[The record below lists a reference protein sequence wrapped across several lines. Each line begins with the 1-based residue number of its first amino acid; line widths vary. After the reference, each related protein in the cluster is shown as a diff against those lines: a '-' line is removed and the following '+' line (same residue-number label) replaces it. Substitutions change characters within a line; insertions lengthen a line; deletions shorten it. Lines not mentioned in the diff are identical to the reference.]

1 MSRNAWGTQSAP
13 GPFLRS
19 PSLTLSAM
27 DPTHMIYHCSNGTP
41 EILFPLRGTGA
52 SLFFQE
58 CVGPGDG
65 RASNVLG
72 PGLLWSVK
80 CFEIG
85 SRWPP
90 PPSQAWDIKKKKRNE
105 KEEECREMCFRFCGA
120 LTAKPVQDVCPRSAP
135 VTMNFL

>member
-1 MSRNAWGTQSAP
+1 MGHAACPW
-13 GPFLRS
+13 
-19 PSLTLSAM
+19 SLLQVPEPHILSM
-27 DPTHMIYHCSNGTP
+27 DPTYMIYQCSNGTP
-41 EILFPLRGTGA
+41 EILFPLRGTEA

-90 PPSQAWDIKKKKRNE
+90 PSSQAWGFKKKKGMKRKRNAE
-105 KEEECREMCFRFCGA
+105 KC
-120 LTAKPVQDVCPRSAP
+120 VSAFVEP
-135 VTMNFL
+135 

>member
-1 MSRNAWGTQSAP
+1 MMSRNAWGTQSAP

-58 CVGPGDG
+58 CVGPRDG
-65 RASNVLG
+65 HASNVLG

-90 PPSQAWDIKKKKRNE
+90 PPSQAWDIKKKKELKGRGMQRNVFPLLRSPD
-105 KEEECREMCFRFCGA
+105 CQTSSRCCS
-120 LTAKPVQDVCPRSAP
+120 RSAP